1 MSVPDPSALSPRRIL
16 SHPALLTLPALAIL
30 ILVMAVPLGTVIS
43 RSFTEGDAFLDNYYW
58 FFTTPVNMTVL
69 IRTFRIAAVVTL
81 VCAIVAYPYAYA
93 MSVVGPRLRLFLIM
107 CVLVPFW
114 VSGVVRTL
122 AWVILL
128 QDSGVINKTLLAL
141 GFDKVKLIRTQ
152 LGVTIGMTQILLP
165 FMIMPLY
172 AVMRGIDLRL
182 IQAAKSL
189 GAHPVK
195 TFFQVYLP
203 LSLPGVFAGAT
214 IVFILALGFYI
225 TPMLLGGT
233 QSSMLST
240 LVQQQVLS
248 LLNWGRG
255 GAMGVVLLIATFGFL
270 ALAAPFM
277 RQKYKMSGGSR

>member
-1 MSVPDPSALSPRRIL
+1 MSSKPASPLVRG
-16 SHPALLTLPALAIL
+16 PVLLTLPALAVL
-30 ILVMAVPLGTVIS
+30 LLVMAVPLGVIVA
-43 RSFTEGDAFLDNYYW
+43 RSFLDPEPGLANYVW
-58 FFTTPVNMTVL
+58 FFDTKVNLTVL
-69 IRTFRIAAVVTL
+69 SRTFSIAFWVTL
-81 VCAIVAYPYAYA
+81 ACVLVAYPYAFA
-93 MSVVGPRLRLFLIM
+93 MSVAGPRLRLLLVM

-128 QDSGVINKTLLAL
+128 QDSGVINKMLLAL
-141 GFDKVKLIRTQ
+141 GLEKVRLIRTQ
-152 LGVTIGMTQILLP
+152 LGVMIGMTQVLLP

-182 IQAAKSL
+182 LQAARSL

-195 TFFQVYLP
+195 TFFQIYLP

-225 TPMLLGGT
+225 TPLLLGGP
-233 QSSMLST
+233 QSTMLST
-240 LVQQQVLS
+240 LIQQQVLS

-255 GAMGVVLLIATFGFL
+255 GAMGVVLLIATFGL
-270 ALAAPFM
+270 LGIASPFM
-277 RQKYKMSGGSR
+277 KRKYQMSGGSR

>member
-1 MSVPDPSALSPRRIL
+1 MSSKPAPRVSRGPL
-16 SHPALLTLPALAIL
+16 FLTLPALAVMV
-30 ILVMAVPLGTVIS
+30 LVMAVPLGVIVL
-43 RSFTEGDAFLDNYYW
+43 RSFMDPEPGLANYVW
-58 FFTTPVNMTVL
+58 FFQTKVNITVL
-69 IRTFRIAAVVTL
+69 LRTFSIAFWVT
-81 VCAIVAYPYAYA
+81 VCCVLAAYPYAFA
-93 MSVVGPRLRLFLIM
+93 MSVAGPRLRLALIM

-128 QDSGVINKTLLAL
+128 QDSGVINRVLLSMGL
-141 GFDKVKLIRTQ
+141 EKVRLIRTQ
-152 LGVTIGMTQILLP
+152 LGVTIGMTQVLLP

-182 IQAAKSL
+182 LQAARSL

-195 TFFQVYLP
+195 TFFQIYLP

-225 TPMLLGGT
+225 TPLLLGGP
-233 QSSMLST
+233 QSTMLST
-240 LVQQQVLS
+240 LIQQQVLS

-255 GAMGVVLLIATFGFL
+255 GAMGVVLLIATFGIL
-270 ALAAPFM
+270 GIASPFM
-277 RQKYKMSGGSR
+277 RRKYQMSGGSR

>member
-1 MSVPDPSALSPRRIL
+1 MAASLLARIMRG
-16 SHPALLTLPALAIL
+16 PMVLTLPALAVL
-30 ILVMAVPLGTVIS
+30 LLVMAVPLGVVVL
-43 RSFTEGDAFLDNYYW
+43 RSFLEPEPGFQNYAW
-58 FFTTPVNMTVL
+58 FFDTPINL
-69 IRTFRIAAVVTL
+69 IVMVRTFKIAAIVTL
-81 VCAIVAYPYAYA
+81 VCVLVAYPYAFA
-93 MSVVGPRLRLFLIM
+93 MSVAGPRVRLLLIM

-128 QDSGVINKTLLAL
+128 QDSGVINRGLLAMGL
-141 GFDKVKLIRTQ
+141 DKVKLIRTQ
-152 LGVTIGMTQILLP
+152 LGVTIGMTQVLLP

-182 IQAAKSL
+182 LQAARSL

-195 TFFQVYLP
+195 TFLQVYLP

-214 IVFILALGFYI
+214 IVFILSLGFYI
-225 TPMLLGGT
+225 TPLLLGGP
-233 QSSMLST
+233 SSTMLST

-255 GAMGVVLLIATFGFL
+255 GAMGVVLLVATFGIL
-270 ALAAPFM
+270 AIAAPFM
-277 RQKYKMSGGSR
+277 RRKYQNSGGSR